1 MASVT
6 SNVRDEGN
14 NKEEEDLY
22 GPPPP
27 DTVPASVLV
36 VRAVD
41 APDDEH
47 IDNYDMLNDVDDDYT
62 LSEKNGAEDELDA
75 RMSVTKV
82 YAASQK
88 RPSSLVEISE
98 TLLLKDGAIPLT
110 TDGLLRGVV
119 MCLKKLG

>member
-6 SNVRDEGN
+6 SNIPDEADDE
-14 NKEEEDLY
+14 EEEDLY

-62 LSEKNGAEDELDA
+62 LSEKMVHYVGGISCLNIGGHAKLSLSF
-75 RMSVTKV
+75 MPVPV
-82 YAASQK
+82 Y
-88 RPSSLVEISE
+88 PSWQ
-98 TLLLKDGAIPLT
+98 P
-110 TDGLLRGVV
+110 
-119 MCLKKLG
+119 